1 MSPANPSNRRIAF
14 WLVAPFLLWNFT
26 FVVLPLLAV
35 MVQSLHPLSKDYD
48 ILPNWTLDNYRH
60 ALEPELL
67 SVVCRSAGY
76 ALITTLL
83 CLLLGYPLAYFIA
96 SSRGNNKSRLL
107 MLVVL
112 PFWTSYLL
120 RALAWMTV
128 LQTDGTANTVL
139 LGLGLIR
146 EPLRLLNTPL
156 TVVLGLT
163 YGFLPFTT
171 LPIYTRLEQMDRGL
185 LEAAA
190 DLGASPFQ
198 VFRKIV
204 WPLSLPGV
212 IAGSLITF
220 VPAMGDFVTP
230 ELMGGPQTQMIGNLI
245 QQQFLALFNWPM
257 GSALSLVLMAIM
269 VTGVLVYQ
277 RLAAGNTQSDGTPTE
292 GLEIQPA

>member
-1 MSPANPSNRRIAF
+1 MSPTHSSNRRVAF
-14 WLVAPFLLWNFT
+14 WLLAPFLLWNFT
-26 FVVLPLLAV
+26 FLVLPLLAV
-35 MVQSLHPLSKDYD
+35 MLQSLHPLSRDYD
-48 ILPNWTLDNYRH
+48 ILPDWTLDNYRH
-60 ALEPELL
+60 ALQPDILR
-67 SVVCRSAGY
+67 VVARSAGY
-76 ALITTLL
+76 ALCTTFL

-96 SSRGNNKSRLL
+96 SSQGNNKSRLL

-120 RALAWMTV
+120 RAYAWMTV
-128 LQTDGTANTVL
+128 LQTDGLANTVL
-139 LGLGLIR
+139 VRLGLIV
-146 EPLRLLNTPL
+146 EPLQLLNTPL

-163 YGFLPFTT
+163 YGFLPFAT
-171 LPIYTRLEQMDRGL
+171 LPIYTRLEQMDRSL

-198 VFRKIV
+198 VFRKII

-230 ELMGGPQTQMIGNLI
+230 ELMGGPQTQMVGNLI

-257 GSALSLVLMAIM
+257 GSALSLALMATM
-269 VTGVLVYQ
+269 VTGVFVFQ
-277 RLAAGNTQSDGTPTE
+277 RLARPQAPSQEPT
-292 GLEIQPA
+292 